1 MWDHPRQSS
10 EEFRGLRTDAT
21 IDAVTTPPGPTGNT
35 YDKYAS
41 TNPVERRLLAG
52 FFAKLDT
59 LLPTSAPARI
69 LEVGVGEGKVA
80 TRLATKYP
88 RAHVTGLDLPDD
100 DLRNHWH
107 TSGLDGLFASGEQLP
122 FADNTF
128 DLVVAIEMLEHVE
141 RPDRVL
147 AEINRVATGPVVLT
161 VPWEPAWRMANMAR
175 GAYLK
180 DFGNTPGHIQHWTR
194 KSFRATVAR
203 HLSVRSASISFPWT
217 LVSADARP

>member
-1 MWDHPRQSS
+1 M
-10 EEFRGLRTDAT
+10 RGPYRRIWSAESGAT

-41 TNPVERRLLAG
+41 TNPVERRLLAA
-52 FFAKLDT
+52 FFTKLDT
-59 LLPTSAPARI
+59 LLPTSAPDRI

-80 TRLATKYP
+80 TRLARRYP
-88 RAHVTGLDLPDD
+88 QAQITGLDLPDD
-100 DLRNHWH
+100 DLRNHWR
-107 TSGLDGLFASGEQLP
+107 TAELTGLFASAERLP

-128 DLVVAIEMLEHVE
+128 DLVLAIEMLEHVE
-141 RPDRVL
+141 RPDYVL

-161 VPWEPAWRMANMAR
+161 VPWEPAWRLANLAR

-180 DFGNTPGHIQHWTR
+180 DLGNTPGHIQHWTR
-194 KSFRATVAR
+194 KAFRTTVSR

-217 LVSADARP
+217 LVSADARS

>member
-1 MWDHPRQSS
+1 MRDTHGGKWAAHS
-10 EEFRGLRTDAT
+10 GAK
-21 IDAVTTPPGPTGNT
+21 IDAVTTSPGPTGNT

-52 FFAKLDT
+52 FFTKLDS

-80 TRLATKYP
+80 TRLASMYP
-88 RAHVTGLDLPDD
+88 LAEITGLDLPDD
-100 DLRNHWH
+100 ALRNHWRA
-107 TSGLDGLFASGEQLP
+107 SGLTGLFASAEQLP
-122 FADNTF
+122 FDDNTF
-128 DLVVAIEMLEHVE
+128 DLVLAIEMLEHVE
-141 RPDRVL
+141 RPERVL

-180 DFGNTPGHIQHWTR
+180 DLGNTPGHIQHWTR
-194 KSFRATVAR
+194 RSFRTTVAR

-217 LVSADARP
+217 LVSADARR